1 MADLSQARTRV
12 GIGGA
17 SLRVTSAAQFAG
29 KALNVGGGLAAMLG
43 RYERKRKR
51 RPRMRPH

>member
-12 GIGGA
+12 GVGGA
-17 SLRVTSAAQFAG
+17 SLRVTSAAQFSG
-29 KALNVGGGLAAMLG
+29 KQESQGGLPAMLG

-51 RPRMRPH
+51 RPRQRPH